1 MKQATITRVSALI
14 AGTLTAASVGVLIAT
29 VSSTNTA
36 SDARERQAESL
47 AAAQAIRAFSA
58 GLTNNVRA
66 YTATGDSHWLDLYWK
81 EINETKA
88 QAKAIATLTALETPQ
103 RELDL
108 LKEASANSAALVQ
121 TETRAMRLVLQAS
134 GTSTGQMPPAVA
146 QYPASAADLALPA
159 AQQREL
165 ARTIVHDEAYR
176 GEVAK
181 IMTPIAKFDTDLSTR
196 LSDEVA
202 AAESRQKL
210 MVATLG
216 LAALLL
222 AAALV
227 GVLAIFRSQLGRVIG
242 RYTRALDA
250 RDPHDLTFRLAPDGV
265 DEARQLAEAFNQQNE
280 QVAQVVRAITR
291 DAGSLSEASDQLT
304 SVAEGLSRD
313 AAEAS
318 GRTQQ
323 ASAAA
328 QAVAT
333 NVGSVAAGT
342 EQMSAS
348 IREIASSA
356 QNASS
361 VAQEAMQTAER
372 TTVIVSKLGE
382 SSALIGDVV
391 KVITSIA
398 EQTNLLALN
407 ATIEAARAG
416 EAGKGFAVVAT
427 DVKDLAGQTSAATED
442 ISDRVAGIQGD
453 AEAAALALAEITE
466 VTKRINETQTTI
478 ASAVEEQAATTNEMS
493 RSVREAADGAADI
506 AQTAQMVAS
515 TTERTGSGAAMT
527 RESAA
532 SMSTFA
538 SSLRDA
544 VGRSACDRSGG
555 ASPSGVLIVRCGRR
569 WGPAFA
575 DEVPRSPM
583 RSRVRR

>member
-1 MKQATITRVSALI
+1 MGLLVATL
-14 AGTLTAASVGVLIAT
+14 
-29 VSSTNTA
+29 SSTTSA
-36 SDARERQAESL
+36 SEARERQAQSL
-47 AAAQAIRAFSA
+47 AAAQAIRASSA
-58 GLTNNVRA
+58 GLTNNIRA
-66 YTATGDSHWLDLYWK
+66 FTATGDAHWLDLYWK
-81 EINETKA
+81 EINETKS
-88 QAKAIATLTALETPQ
+88 QPKAIATLTELGTPQ
-103 RELDL
+103 QELDL
-108 LKEASANSAALVQ
+108 LKQASANSAALVQ
-121 TETRAMRLVLQAS
+121 TETRAMRLALEAS
-134 GTSTGQMPPAVA
+134 GTPAGQMPQAVA
-146 QYPASAADLALPA
+146 QYQASAADLALSA
-159 AQQREL
+159 AQKRDL

-181 IMTPIAKFDTDLSTR
+181 IMTPIATFDTDLSTR

-202 AAESRQKL
+202 GAESRQKL
-210 MVATLG
+210 MVEALG

-222 AAALV
+222 AGALI
-227 GVLAIFRSQLGRVIG
+227 GVLVLFRRQLGQVIG
-242 RYTRALDA
+242 RYTAALDA
-250 RDPHDLTFRLAPDGV
+250 RDAHDLTFRLVPGGV
-265 DEARQLAEAFNQQNE
+265 LETRQLAEAFNHQNE
-280 QVAQVVRAITR
+280 QVAQVVQSITR
-291 DAGSLSEASDQLT
+291 DAGSLTEASEQLT

-318 GRTQQ
+318 DRTQQ
-323 ASAAA
+323 ASSAA

-427 DVKDLAGQTSAATED
+427 EVKDLAGQTSAATED
-442 ISDRVAGIQGD
+442 ISDRVSSIQGD
-453 AEAAALALAEITE
+453 AEAAALALGEITE
-466 VTKRINETQTTI
+466 VITRINETQTTI
-478 ASAVEEQAATTNEMS
+478 ASAVEEQTATTNEMS

-506 AQTAQMVAS
+506 AQTSQMVAS
-515 TTERTGSGAAMT
+515 TTERTGSGAAQT

-532 SMSTFA
+532 SMSELA
-538 SSLRDA
+538 SSLGNT
-544 VGRSACDRSGG
+544 V
-555 ASPSGVLIVRCGRR
+555 
-569 WGPAFA
+569 
-575 DEVPRSPM
+575 
-583 RSRVRR
+583 SRFRV